1 MTRKPRAKSPR
12 DAAVEPSA
20 RSTAR
25 PLALVFREVPRP
37 SSDSVQ
43 ALWRAQLGPLLD
55 QALEDGP
62 DGLELLV
69 RFEVC
74 SAEAHLYD
82 LTLFCDDD
90 GAVYLRG
97 TLERVASFSQGAASG
112 SEDVALLSA
121 LNRAYGAWWKTQ
133 RKRVPTT
140 RVEPVATNASSPAT
154 TVPRYAAIYAPDQYE
169 LGKKLSAKASSGL
182 LRIVKAPS
190 AADLAALDA
199 FLPSRAGRF
208 VVELGPSVPL
218 GVLAHLG
225 GVPFVVLAAGRK
237 DWTGLSHLPASVRR
251 LSIRKT
257 KEPTLAELPRDHHLV
272 SMDLDAPRVAPGSP
286 ALAHLETLAWTG
298 ADDASWASVHPRLRE
313 LALRN
318 AKLDALPPS
327 RTVERLLLFK
337 PSGLTSL
344 KGIEGLPNLT
354 YLRLDHPVG
363 MKSLGDLSRCAALA
377 TIHLTA
383 AHRMGDL
390 SGLHTAPRLTRL
402 GVVQSQLDG
411 KPFEGLAGRL
421 VGGSFQLRSTSHGK
435 ALLAHLGVPFFNTLE
450 LEHHLFD
457 ER

>member
-1 MTRKPRAKSPR
+1 M
-12 DAAVEPSA
+12 PSA
-20 RSTAR
+20 
-25 PLALVFREVPRP
+25 
-37 SSDSVQ
+37 DSVP
-43 ALWRAQLGPLLD
+43 ALWREQLGPLLD
-55 QALEDGP
+55 QALDDGP
-62 DGLELLV
+62 DGLSLLA
-69 RFEVC
+69 RLEVHG
-74 SAEAHLYD
+74 ENGHLYD

-90 GAVYLRG
+90 GAVYRRG

-121 LNRAYGAWWKTQ
+121 LNRAYGAWKTQ
-133 RKRVPTT
+133 RKRVPTK
-140 RVEPVATNASSPAT
+140 RVEPAPTNVSSSPVT
-154 TVPRYAAIYAPDQYE
+154 TVPRYAAIYTPDQYE
-169 LGKKLSAKASSGL
+169 LGKKLSPKASSGL

-199 FLPSRAGRF
+199 FLPGRAGRF

-218 GVLAHLG
+218 GVLAHLH

-257 KEPTLAELPRDHHLV
+257 QEPSLAELPRDNQLV
-272 SMDLDAPRVAPGSP
+272 SMDLDAARLAAGSP
-286 ALAHLETLAWTG
+286 LLAHLETLAWTG
-298 ADDASWASVHPRLRE
+298 AEDASWASAHPRLRE

-318 AKLDALPPS
+318 AKLHTLPPS

-344 KGIEGLPNLT
+344 EGIEGLPKLS
-354 YLRLDHPVG
+354 YLRLDHPAG
-363 MKSLGDLSRCAALA
+363 MKRLGDLSACAVLA

-390 SGLHTAPRLTRL
+390 SGLGTAPRLTRL

-435 ALLAHLGVPFFNTLE
+435 ALLAHLGVPFVNTIE
-450 LEHHLFD
+450 LENHLFD
-457 ER
+457 QK